1 MQGKTSRGREWWRTG
16 TDKLASYGL
25 DTEVWVSQNS
35 TISDSSIIALEALL
49 QTKSEKNLPDMRS
62 EGVEPIY

>member
-1 MQGKTSRGREWWRTG
+1 M
-16 TDKLASYGL
+16 DNLASYCL
-25 DTEVWVSQNS
+25 ETEVWIGQNS
-35 TISDSSIIALEALL
+35 TIPDSNIIALEALL